1 MQQQFSTS
9 ELPPSQRSDLFGDKK
24 NQGASYEK
32 FRPKYPQTF
41 VDQILNTVGHK
52 RHYLDVATGTGQL
65 LFKVSPHFDEL
76 SVGTDISEN
85 QLSVAQ
91 KIIE

>member
-41 VDQILNTVGHK
+41 VD
-52 RHYLDVATGTGQL
+52 
-65 LFKVSPHFDEL
+65 
-76 SVGTDISEN
+76 
-85 QLSVAQ
+85 
-91 KIIE
+91 